1 VREVTTAG
9 RPVGRLLP
17 TGPCG
22 WHSRLVRRPRVGDNI
37 RRKEH
42 SAAPRSRR
50 WPPALLGVLVAG
62 TLIADVCVLAFGD
75 LGGPDDRAV
84 NVDPGRFVSISS
96 DAVRPAASLVAP
108 LRERRTPHLLVAHPG
123 TLPADVVERAR
134 RAKGVAAVEVVDAA
148 RAQVAGRRVGLLG
161 VDPSTFRTFAPQSSA
176 VSDQLW
182 QAVAAG
188 DLVVSFDLGQ
198 AGGLTLG
205 GVVPA
210 GGSTSP
216 GQMRVGAYATMG
228 IADVDAV
235 VSRTRARELGLP
247 SGNALIVS
255 ARKTSPEKLSKALKK
270 ILPSGTKIAVLAPS
284 RQQAPVRRQ
293 PRVTGRPDGLRGSST
308 PITGNQMTPRMRGV
322 VLELNNRFGPFP
334 TIGCYRSGADAQDHA
349 YGRACDFMESVGG
362 RMPSASATRHGDQVA
377 AYAIGNAARLGI
389 HYVIWRQHIWNIRG
403 GGWRRME
410 DRGSITQN
418 HYDHLHISVR

>member
-1 VREVTTAG
+1 
-9 RPVGRLLP
+9 
-17 TGPCG
+17 
-22 WHSRLVRRPRVGDNI
+22 
-37 RRKEH
+37 
-42 SAAPRSRR
+42 
-50 WPPALLGVLVAG
+50 VAG
-62 TLIADVCVLAFGD
+62 TLIADVCVVAFGD
-75 LGGPDDRAV
+75 LDGPDERPVTADA
-84 NVDPGRFVSISS
+84 GRFVSISS
-96 DAVRPAASLVAP
+96 DAARPATALVAP

-123 TLPADVVERAR
+123 TLPAETVERVR

-161 VDPSTFRTFAPQSSA
+161 VDPSTFRAFAPQASA

-182 QAVAAG
+182 QAVATG

-198 AGGLTLG
+198 AGGLALG

-210 GGSTSP
+210 GSSTSP
-216 GQMRVGAYATMG
+216 GQVRVGAYATMG

-235 VSRTRARELGLP
+235 VSRSRARQLGLP

-255 ARKTSPEKLSKALKK
+255 AAKTTPEKLGRALKK
-270 ILPSGTKIAVLAPS
+270 VLPDGTKIAVLAPT
-284 RQQAPVRRQ
+284 RQRSPVRQ
-293 PRVTGRPDGLRGSST
+293 APRVTGRPDGLRGSST
-308 PITGNQMTPRMRGV
+308 PITGNRMTPRMRTV

-334 TIGCYRSGADAQDHA
+334 TIGCYRGGADAQDHG
-349 YGRACDFMESVGG
+349 YGRACDFMETVGG
-362 RMPSASATRHGDQVA
+362 RMPSASAMRHGDQVA

-389 HYVIWRQHIWNIRG
+389 HYVIWKQHIWNIRG

-418 HYDHLHISVR
+418 HYDHVHISVR